1 MNGTMIKKELRE
13 SLYESK
19 GLWMIA
25 AVSVILTVLC
35 ILVTTIREVSAFS
48 QTDVLQYA
56 IKAVL
61 FLTLMVCMVLGA
73 SSFVAEREENTLE
86 SLLLTPVSKWQLTL
100 SKYVGSLLIGFVL
113 LLVSVPYIL
122 AISAGSGLAVSALFI
137 TFFSGI
143 LMLLAFTGISV
154 MLSILLESS
163 KASIMT
169 SILILVIITFP
180 AFLQGILKL
189 TAIGTFFLKI
199 DPIAC
204 CFNMMQRILVD
215 QAPVSSLIQY
225 LLPLIL
231 FAVVGVTLPIWA
243 SRKVSLRGEK

>member
-1 MNGTMIKKELRE
+1 MNQSMVKKELRE

-25 AVSVILTVLC
+25 AVSVILTALC
-35 ILVTTIREVSAFS
+35 ILATTIREASAFS

-86 SLLLTPVSKWQLTL
+86 SLLLTPISKLQLTL

-122 AISAGSGLAVSALFI
+122 AISAGSGLTASALFI
-137 TFFSGI
+137 SFFCG
-143 LMLLAFTGISV
+143 LLTLLAFTGIAV
-154 MLSILLESS
+154 MLSVLLEST
-163 KASIMT
+163 KASILT
-169 SILILVIITFP
+169 SVLILLVLTFP
-180 AFLQGILKL
+180 AFLKGILKL
-189 TAIGTFFLKI
+189 SAVGRFFLSI

-204 CFNMMQRILVD
+204 CFNLMEKMLVD
-215 QAPVSSLIQY
+215 QVSVFSLMQY
-225 LLPLIL
+225 VLPLL
-231 FAVVGVTLPIWA
+231 VFAAIGIALLVWG
-243 SRKVSLRGEK
+243 SGKVSLKGEK